1 MESEYL
7 IKRRERMQGVREPE
21 PKKEK
26 KPLKPESDKTK
37 AKKAQEK
44 ADRGDTDTFKE
55 TWFKARRKEMVGT
68 CEHCGDPS
76 CRDNNDYFRFSIAHI
91 LPKNLFE
98 SVALHP
104 LNWIELCHF
113 GKSCHTNF
121 DNKMLDIMDL
131 NCFDTVIERF
141 IAMYPLIDPAERKY
155 IPDVLL
161 QYAKDNI

>member
-1 MESEYL
+1 MVNPDIL
-7 IKRRERMQGVREPE
+7 ERLRLSRQP
-21 PKKEK
+21 
-26 KPLKPESDKTK
+26 K
-37 AKKAQEK
+37 AKKLQQPIAKVSEK
-44 ADRGDTDTFKE
+44 KKKEIAEGKKAKGDEDTFKE
-55 TWFKARRKEMVGT
+55 TWFKARRREMTGA
-68 CEHCGDPS
+68 CAHCGEPS
-76 CRDNNDYFRFSIAHI
+76 CRDNNEYFRFSIAHL
-91 LPKNLFE
+91 LPKNLFD

-121 DNKMLDIMDL
+121 DNKILDIMDL

-141 IAMYPLIDPAERKY
+141 IAIYPLIDKAERKY